1 MEKLLNLPIS
11 TNRSD
16 GIDVLRGILA
26 MWVLFSHLLPWS
38 VAVSGCSDIVALPIR
53 LSTMIFQSNGET
65 NPAVIGFIVLSGYC
79 IHRNGF
85 RRQFGSLRAY
95 VIRRFF
101 RIWPVYFLA
110 TVTGIA
116 CFVASSSINAS
127 LSATLTG
134 TNVITL
140 PYIGVKLLGIS
151 AIWPSLH
158 QDSFQGNAPLTTAM
172 VEIWLYALYAAAVF
186 LFLRKFAERYFW
198 AVLAFGWT
206 AGIIYTF
213 YHHAYRGWW
222 HNGSFLSFSLYWW
235 IGAEFVSFSFFK
247 TIAGTRKFLVMS
259 WLILTAL
266 LLTKITD
273 SLLLVETRKV
283 IFALLFGFL
292 TATLDQLN
300 KRNFAFVVGAS
311 LGKASYSLYALHAPL
326 LLLLLLIGVPWWIVI
341 PAVIIASLLINKIY
355 EEKLIRMGKR
365 LTSAANNK
373 ALGTH
378 SPKDM

>member
-1 MEKLLNLPIS
+1 MSTESLLNLPIS

-16 GIDVLRGILA
+16 GIDFLRGILA

-38 VAVSGCSDIVALPIR
+38 VAVSGCSKIVALPIR

-79 IHRNGF
+79 IHRSGF
-85 RRQFGSLRAY
+85 RRHSGNLRAY

-110 TVTGIA
+110 TVTGIV
-116 CFVASSSINAS
+116 CFVVSSSINAS
-127 LSATLTG
+127 LATTLTS
-134 TNVITL
+134 TNVIAL
-140 PYIGVKLLGIS
+140 PYIGAKLLGVS
-151 AIWPSLH
+151 SIWPSLH
-158 QDSFQGNAPLTTAM
+158 EVSFQGNAPLTTAM
-172 VEIWLYALYAAAVF
+172 VEIWLYALYAVAIF
-186 LFLRKFAERYFW
+186 LFLRKFPERYFW
-198 AVLAFGWT
+198 VALAFGWI
-206 AGIIYTF
+206 AGIICTL
-213 YHHAYRGWW
+213 YHHGYRGWW
-222 HNGSFLSFSLYWW
+222 HNGSLLSFSLYWW
-235 IGAEFVSFSFFK
+235 IGAEFVSLSFFK
-247 TIAGTRKFLVMS
+247 TIAGTRKFLLIG

-266 LLTKITD
+266 LLTRTSD
-273 SLLLVETRKV
+273 SLLLVESRKI

-326 LLLLLLIGVPWWIVI
+326 LLLLLLIGVPWWVVI
-341 PAVIIASLLINKIY
+341 PAVIITSLLVNKIY

-365 LTSAANNK
+365 LASAANNK
-373 ALGTH
+373 VL
-378 SPKDM
+378 